1 MNTQTEREKE
11 MAISF
16 SLGVQFIKVILIDYV
31 EIFGHRTRL
40 PELIRLCVASLSR
53 QILWRVLA
61 ILFSLLTDQTFLVF
75 IFLFFFFLI
84 FCISLRLSIPLIKI
98 TYKIDN
104 CEVILALLITSINV
118 FKA

>member
-31 EIFGHRTRL
+31 EIFSHRTRL

-61 ILFSLLTDQTFLVF
+61 ILFSLLTDQTFLVL
-75 IFLFFFFLI
+75 IFFFFFFLI

>member
-31 EIFGHRTRL
+31 EIFSHRTRL

-75 IFLFFFFLI
+75 IYLFFFFFNFLYFFEI
-84 FCISLRLSIPLIKI
+84 INSVDK
-98 TYKIDN
+98 DN
-104 CEVILALLITSINV
+104 L
-118 FKA
+118 